1 MAKVSHDVMIP
12 TETGYTIKKVSDN
25 ELRDEMEK
33 FEEGSP
39 DSVYTDDV
47 DPEEPVFEN

>member
-1 MAKVSHDVMIP
+1 MIP
-12 TETGYTIKKVSDN
+12 TETGYTIKRVSDN
-25 ELRDEMEK
+25 ELHDEMEK

-39 DSVYTDDV
+39 DDVYNDDV